1 MKKNN
6 YFILL
11 LLTAFLLTSCS
22 SVQEGI
28 GAKKKRAADE
38 FLVKKKN
45 PLTLPPEYYE
55 LPVPSETKKNE
66 KEIIESD
73 SDIKELIGK
82 TSQKNIKKSNQSSSV
97 EKSIIKKIQS
107 K

>member
-1 MKKNN
+1 MN
-6 YFILL
+6 FP
-11 LLTAFLLTSCS
+11 F
-22 SVQEGI
+22 Q
-28 GAKKKRAADE
+28 
-38 FLVKKKN
+38 VKQ
-45 PLTLPPEYYE
+45 
-55 LPVPSETKKNE
+55 KKNE

>member
-1 MKKNN
+1 MNFPFQVKQKKMKKK
-6 YFILL
+6 LL
-11 LLTAFLLTSCS
+11 R
-22 SVQEGI
+22 VI
-28 GAKKKRAADE
+28 
-38 FLVKKKN
+38 
-45 PLTLPPEYYE
+45 
-55 LPVPSETKKNE
+55 
-66 KEIIESD
+66 